1 MMADGPMIDRPA
13 RPMAAQLIVGLT
25 IVAAGILF
33 TLDNL
38 GFLDA
43 RDFLRFWPIA
53 IIATGAVNISAA
65 RDLSARLFGV
75 FFAFVGVWMLLGS
88 LGIIHARL
96 WDLWPLV
103 LVFFGGSLVLR
114 GLRGPH
120 IARSGDSNA
129 QFSAIAMLGGFD
141 RTVTADPFRGGEVTA
156 FMGGGKIDLT
166 RARVEKGAA
175 ASVNIF
181 AMMGG
186 MEIRVPEGW
195 AVENRVIYFMGG
207 TDDRTRVPAEPN
219 APRLILRGFVMMGG
233 VEVKN

>member
-1 MMADGPMIDRPA
+1 MMADGPLIDRSA
-13 RPMAAQLIVGLT
+13 RPLTAQLIVGLT

-43 RDFLRFWPIA
+43 RDFLRYWPVAVIA
-53 IIATGAVNISAA
+53 IGVLNILSAQ
-65 RDLSARLFGV
+65 DLSARLFGA
-75 FFAFVGVWMLLGS
+75 FIAFVGVWMLLGS
-88 LGIIHARL
+88 LNLVHVRL

-103 LVFFGGSLVLR
+103 LVFFGGSLILR
-114 GLRGPH
+114 GLHGPGS
-120 IARSGDSNA
+120 ARAGDSSA

-166 RARVEKGAA
+166 RARIANGAS
-175 ASVNIF
+175 ASINVF

-195 AVENRVIYFMGG
+195 SVENRVVYFMGG
-207 TDDRTRVPAEPN
+207 TDDRTRVPGETN
-219 APRLILRGFVMMGG
+219 SPRLILRGFVMMGG